1 MDIGTKVL
9 IKSKNAKSA
18 GKLAEHKCKDWS
30 VIDVMEEVSF
40 SERLGPWIKVSP
52 NNGKTS
58 DPFCMVVHATA
69 DLNYEVTKV

>member
-18 GKLAEHKCKDWS
+18 GKIAEHKCKDWS
-30 VIDVMEEVSF
+30 VIDLMDEVSF

-52 NNGKTS
+52 NNGKTN
-58 DPFCMVVHATA
+58 DPFSMVVHATA
-69 DLNYEVTKV
+69 DLNYEVTQA